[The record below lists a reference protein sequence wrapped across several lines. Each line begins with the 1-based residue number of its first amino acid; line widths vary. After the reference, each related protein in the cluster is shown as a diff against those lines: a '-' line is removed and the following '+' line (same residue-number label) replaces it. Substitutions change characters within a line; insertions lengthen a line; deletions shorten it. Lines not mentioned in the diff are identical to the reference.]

1 MPKLSPPYAPQAVLF
16 DLDGTLADTAPDLAA
31 ALNHVRRLDGLPEVD
46 VAVLRPHTSSGARGL
61 IQAGYGFGPE
71 HADFERIRQAFLD
84 HYAAHLA
91 EHSRLFDGIEAL
103 LDALE
108 ARGVP
113 WGVVTNKSMRFTPA
127 VLQGLALADRAAVV
141 IGGDTTPHSKPHPE
155 PLLEACRRLSVA
167 PAAGI
172 YVGDDLRDVQA
183 ARAAGMPSVA
193 TAWGYL
199 GTGEPPEAW
208 GADHLIDHPLDLL
221 PLLFD

>member
-1 MPKLSPPYAPQAVLF
+1 
-16 DLDGTLADTAPDLAA
+16 
-31 ALNHVRRLDGLPEVD
+31 
-46 VAVLRPHTSSGARGL
+46 
-61 IQAGYGFGPE
+61 
-71 HADFERIRQAFLD
+71 
-84 HYAAHLA
+84 
-91 EHSRLFDGIEAL
+91 
-103 LDALE
+103 
-108 ARGVP
+108 VP

-127 VLQGLALADRAAVV
+127 VLQGLALAERAAVV
-141 IGGDTTPHSKPHPE
+141 IGGDSTPHIKPHPE

-167 PAAGI
+167 PAASI

-199 GTGEPPEAW
+199 GTGDPPEAW

>member
-1 MPKLSPPYAPQAVLF
+1 MHGRHRA
-16 DLDGTLADTAPDLAA
+16 
-31 ALNHVRRLDGLPEVD
+31 
-46 VAVLRPHTSSGARGL
+46 SSGAAL
-61 IQAGYGFGPE
+61 CLQVV
-71 HADFERIRQAFLD
+71 ADVSFRVG
-84 HYAAHLA
+84 A
-91 EHSRLFDGIEAL
+91 EH
-103 LDALE
+103 
-108 ARGVP
+108 
-113 WGVVTNKSMRFTPA
+113 
-127 VLQGLALADRAAVV
+127 
-141 IGGDTTPHSKPHPE
+141 
-155 PLLEACRRLSVA
+155 LLEACRRLSVA